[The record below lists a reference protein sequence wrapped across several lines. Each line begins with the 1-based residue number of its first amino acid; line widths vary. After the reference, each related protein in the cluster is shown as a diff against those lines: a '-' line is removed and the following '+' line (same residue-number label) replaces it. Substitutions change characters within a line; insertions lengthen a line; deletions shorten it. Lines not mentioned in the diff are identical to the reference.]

1 MIDLDFLFI
10 IFHFLFLFCGQ
21 LLKYVS
27 GVEPGDFFLAFFLN
41 VVLSDT
47 FLFDLIGLSYSSRAH
62 SLRSWRGRKQKLLIC
77 IK

>member
-27 GVEPGDFFLAFFLN
+27 DVEPGDFFLAFFLN
-41 VVLSDT
+41 VV
-47 FLFDLIGLSYSSRAH
+47 FV
-62 SLRSWRGRKQKLLIC
+62 
-77 IK
+77 